1 MTYGMKAG
9 DAFNRPRR
17 RFLPITPVA
26 ALLLAVAYFNLPP
39 VSDPVYAEDAVSVS
53 VQGSISP
60 SCSISAPQPQLTIA
74 DLSHPGSAKL
84 PLAMSCNAPFK
95 YRMQSANGALR
106 PDGVV
111 APVKNFLSAVPY
123 QTRLMVTTLSGPSL
137 DMCSSGNMTASS
149 PLCGTRRFYEMIPQ
163 NAQGSLE
170 ISWDLDGSPLLAGA
184 YHDTITITIA
194 PTL

>member
-1 MTYGMKAG
+1 MTYGMKAS
-9 DAFNRPRR
+9 DAFNRPWP
-17 RFLPITPVA
+17 RFLPIT
-26 ALLLAVAYFNLPP
+26 LLAAFLLSLAYLSLPP
-39 VSDPVYAEDAVSVS
+39 LSNPVYAEDAVSVS

-74 DLSHPGSAKL
+74 DLTHPGSAKL

-106 PDGVV
+106 PDGVA
-111 APVKNFLSAVPY
+111 APVKNVLSAVPY
-123 QTRLMVTTLSGPSL
+123 QTKLMVTTLSGPSL

-149 PLCGTRRFYEMIPQ
+149 PLCGTRRFYEIIPQ

-170 ISWDLDGSPLLAGA
+170 ISWDLAGSPLLAGV
-184 YHDTITITIA
+184 YHDTITITVA